1 MRRLTRWRVHR
12 RKVRRANLLHGWLS
26 QNHLHV
32 GVGLPPR
39 PQPQPPRPQPQPP
52 LPASPLPCDAD

>member
-39 PQPQPPRPQPQPP
+39 PQPQPQ

>member
-39 PQPQPPRPQPQPP
+39 PQPQPP
-52 LPASPLPCDAD
+52 LSASPLPCDAD